1 MRNERQFE
9 VFSHRWIDLTDKSG
23 DYGVTVLTD
32 CKNGSDKPADN
43 TIRLT
48 LLRTPGMQPL
58 GSAYTDQANQD
69 WGHHEFTFGLVGH
82 AGGWRAAG
90 SDWQG
95 YRLND
100 PMRAFTTNAHPG
112 SLGKTFSLLQ
122 LDNSRVRVF
131 ALKKAEHGD
140 EIVVRLA
147 ELDGKPQQRVA
158 IKFAGPVTSARE
170 VNAQEQPVG
179 EAHVE
184 NGTVLTSFGPY
195 QPRTFAVK
203 LADAQHKLT
212 PIASQPIALSYDLAV
227 ASNDDTQTTGG
238 GFDGKNDALPAE
250 MLPSKLAFHGVEFSL
265 ATPATGKPDAETAN
279 GQTLNIPAGS
289 YNRVYVLAASKDS
302 DQPSTFRVGKSEVSV
317 GIQNWGG
324 FIGQWDTRLWKN
336 EPKRDWSISAHH
348 AVWPPADI
356 KQREARLPS
365 SRYPEDYSGLR
376 EGYVKRA
383 DVAWYASHTHT
394 PEGLNQP
401 YHYSYLFS
409 YAFDV
414 PQGATT
420 LTLPNAPNVRIL
432 AVSAVNESPSVL
444 PLTPLYDTLKHSEE
458 PPAKE

>member
-1 MRNERQFE
+1 MLRNSPLERPT
-9 VFSHRWIDLTDKSG
+9 S
-23 DYGVTVLTD
+23 
-32 CKNGSDKPADN
+32 
-43 TIRLT
+43 
-48 LLRTPGMQPL
+48 RT
-58 GSAYTDQANQD
+58 A
-69 WGHHEFTFGLVGH
+69 
-82 AGGWRAAG
+82 
-90 SDWQG
+90 
-95 YRLND
+95 
-100 PMRAFTTNAHPG
+100 
-112 SLGKTFSLLQ
+112 Q
-122 LDNSRVRVF
+122 L
-131 ALKKAEHGD
+131 
-140 EIVVRLA
+140 
-147 ELDGKPQQRVA
+147 
-158 IKFAGPVTSARE
+158 
-170 VNAQEQPVG
+170 
-179 EAHVE
+179 
-184 NGTVLTSFGPY
+184 LTSFGPY

-289 YNRVYVLAASKDS
+289 YNRVYVLAASRDS
-302 DQPSTFRVGKSEVSV
+302 DQPSTFHVGKREVSAD
-317 GIQNWGG
+317 IQNWGG

-348 AVWPPADI
+348 AVWPAADI